1 MSHRFS
7 NLYKQLR
14 RRWFYGFLSTLVAV
28 GLVVSTPQS
37 APAIPWGELI
47 LRGIQVVQLSSISD
61 QQEVSLGS
69 KINEQ
74 LISQNEIKLYA
85 NSSVK
90 QYVNSVGQRL
100 VPESDRPNIAYTFQV
115 VEDSALNAFATMGGY
130 VYVTTGLLKAA
141 DNEAQLASVIG
152 HEIGHIA
159 EKHALK
165 QMREAALTQGA
176 LTRRVL

>member
-7 NLYKQLR
+7 DLYKQLR
-14 RRWFYGFLSTLVAV
+14 RRWFYGFLSTLVAL
-28 GLVVSTPQS
+28 GLVIGTPQP

-61 QQEVSLGS
+61 RQEVSLGG

-74 LISQNEIKLYA
+74 LIGQNNVKLYA

-100 VPESDRPNIAYTFQV
+100 VPESERLYLPSSRRQRSQCLCNDGRLCLRHHWV
-115 VEDSALNAFATMGGY
+115 
-130 VYVTTGLLKAA
+130 
-141 DNEAQLASVIG
+141 AQSCR
-152 HEIGHIA
+152 
-159 EKHALK
+159 
-165 QMREAALTQGA
+165 Q
-176 LTRRVL
+176 